1 MSSTKMQTLLVFL
14 CIEIVCLVVLLWKLT
29 PLTDLQQKLWQKSI
43 DQEWAIKSGATILS
57 AKQLTD
63 SREPLVTPKEKA
75 KFLYMLQ
82 TESCLSEYLQK
93 VIGDPSVCPCDV
105 SVLSFKTKCN
115 KPPPPNVKYIY
126 TGTNTSW
133 GGGRNVLYEE
143 AMKRKQ
149 EYLYFIILDDDII
162 LTEVPGNMSNG
173 TPCTWRKF
181 EEFLVR
187 VEPAAAAV
195 DIENNQW
202 LKRAAKGRKNMKCY
216 VDIDKSSEYF
226 SVARYDAAF
235 NAFHNK
241 TIRTILPYTS
251 KFDQTSWNFSPI
263 YINIK
268 IEIMYAGQSLLHNK
282 IYATNTQHRPYPKHW
297 ASSQK
302 LGSIIDEVAKDIPDK
317 YRDSILMK
325 GWRKDGL
332 KHEQWSPTLCIPPP
346 PPKVPI
352 MPFGYLDGEL
362 AVYISELEVQP
373 LYGFKYDFGH

>member
-1 MSSTKMQTLLVFL
+1 MSSTKKQTLLVIL
-14 CIEIVCLVVLLWKLT
+14 CIKIICLVVLLCVWKLT
-29 PLTDLQQKLWQKSI
+29 PLTDPQQKLWQNSI
-43 DQEWAIKSGATILS
+43 NQKLAIKSGTTILT
-57 AKQLTD
+57 AKQLTG
-63 SREPLVTPKEKA
+63 PLVTPKEDV

-82 TESCLSEYLQK
+82 TESCMSEYLQK

-105 SVLSFKTKCN
+105 LVLSFKTKCN
-115 KPPPPNVKYIY
+115 TPPPLNVKYIY
-126 TGTNTSW
+126 TGTKTSW

-143 AMKRKQ
+143 AMKRNQ
-149 EYLYFIILDDDII
+149 EYLYFIILDDDIV
-162 LTEVPGNMSNG
+162 LTEEPGKMSNG
-173 TPCTWRKF
+173 TPWRKF

-195 DIENNQW
+195 DIENKQW
-202 LKRAAKGRKNMKCY
+202 LHRAANGRKNMKCY
-216 VDIDKSSEYF
+216 VDIDESSEYF

-241 TIRTILPYTS
+241 TIRNILPYTS
-251 KFDQTSWNFSPI
+251 TFDQTTWNFSPI

-268 IEIMYAGQSLLHNK
+268 IEVMYAGQSLLHNK
-282 IYATNTQHRPYPKHW
+282 IFAINTKHRPYPKHW
-297 ASSQK
+297 PSSQE
-302 LGSIIDEVAKDIPDK
+302 LDSIIDEVAKDIPEK

-332 KHEQWSPTLCIPPP
+332 DHEKWSPTLCIPPP

-352 MPFGYLDGEL
+352 MQFGYLDGEL

-373 LYGFKYDFGH
+373 LHGFKFDFGH